1 MYEEDYSETR
11 LKESTNDA
19 SLQCVLKR
27 NQLLGHLGVATDRIG
42 VTSNVRLHWLRLTQ
56 ETSVSHPFQQYQASV
71 AWKKILKQEKNKD
84 HSFPLRWEH
93 SI

>member
-27 NQLLGHLGVATDRIG
+27 IQLLGHLGVATDRIG

-56 ETSVSHPFQQYQASV
+56 ETSASHPFQQYQASV
-71 AWKKILKQEKNKD
+71 AWKKILKQEKKIKIIAF
-84 HSFPLRWEH
+84 H
-93 SI
+93 